1 MADMDQAMRSMQGG
15 SHTGKLVLVPGAEDQ
30 VRVVT
35 RPRPLRLD
43 RSESTYLVVGG
54 LGGVGRAIALW
65 MIEQGVRHVLV
76 VSRNAAS
83 HPDTVQLIDDTRADE
98 CNLYIRDCN
107 VADEASFL
115 KLLDDYAET
124 MPPIRGVVQ
133 AAMVLDDT
141 VLERITHKQWQRA
154 ILPKVAGTMNLHR
167 HLPSLDFFIMLSSM
181 TGITGHVSQANYAAG
196 NTFQDTLARH
206 RTAHGQPAVVLDLG
220 PVSSVG
226 LVAEADDDSQIV
238 TCIAQYNGLSDDMA
252 AKRDRR
258 FGTLQV
264 GTAAVG
270 SAGIK
275 TTPAG
280 MDRLDELVYELA
292 HQAGGGNESRSGELV
307 QSALVRKIGAMFH
320 VADAEVEVDVPLSQQ
335 GVDSLVA
342 VELRNWLS
350 SVMEARVTIFEILQ
364 SGSVADFARMVTAR
378 SGLITA

>member
-1 MADMDQAMRSMQGG
+1 M
-15 SHTGKLVLVPGAEDQ
+15 
-30 VRVVT
+30 
-35 RPRPLRLD
+35 RPLG
-43 RSESTYLVVGG
+43 S
-54 LGGVGRAIALW
+54 
-65 MIEQGVRHVLV
+65 
-76 VSRNAAS
+76 
-83 HPDTVQLIDDTRADE
+83 
-98 CNLYIRDCN
+98 
-107 VADEASFL
+107 
-115 KLLDDYAET
+115 
-124 MPPIRGVVQ
+124 
-133 AAMVLDDT
+133 T
-141 VLERITHKQWQRA
+141 VLPLSRMLRLIGEA
-154 ILPKVAGTMNLHR
+154 IR
-167 HLPSLDFFIMLSSM
+167 HPLR
-181 TGITGHVSQANYAAG
+181 GH
-196 NTFQDTLARH
+196 
-206 RTAHGQPAVVLDLG
+206 P
-220 PVSSVG
+220 
-226 LVAEADDDSQIV
+226 DDSQIV
-238 TCIAQYNGLSDDMA
+238 TCIAQYDGLSDDMA

-350 SVMEARVTIFEILQ
+350 SVMKARVTIFEILQ

>member
-1 MADMDQAMRSMQGG
+1 
-15 SHTGKLVLVPGAEDQ
+15 
-30 VRVVT
+30 
-35 RPRPLRLD
+35 
-43 RSESTYLVVGG
+43 
-54 LGGVGRAIALW
+54 
-65 MIEQGVRHVLV
+65 
-76 VSRNAAS
+76 
-83 HPDTVQLIDDTRADE
+83 
-98 CNLYIRDCN
+98 
-107 VADEASFL
+107 
-115 KLLDDYAET
+115 
-124 MPPIRGVVQ
+124 
-133 AAMVLDDT
+133 
-141 VLERITHKQWQRA
+141 
-154 ILPKVAGTMNLHR
+154 MNLHR

-196 NTFQDTLARH
+196 NTFQDALARH
-206 RTAHGQPAVVLDLG
+206 RTAYGKPAVVLDLG

-226 LVAEADDDSQIV
+226 FVAEADDDVRARVARTLGSTVLPLSRMLRLIGEAIRHPLRGHPDDSQVV
-238 TCIAQYNGLSDDMA
+238 TCIALYDGLSDDMA

-292 HQAGGGNESRSGELV
+292 HPAGGGNESRSGELV
-307 QSALVRKIGAMFH
+307 RSALVRKIGAMFH

-342 VELRNWLS
+342 VELRNWLG
-350 SVMEARVTIFEILQ
+350 SVMKARVTIFEILQ